1 MAGEAQS
8 LCTGACVDPEAHEGC
23 VVSGL
28 AMRTHVHMQ
37 RVERRSGPC
46 GSTPSDSRCVWPIRN
61 NSCSASSS
69 RTQAAL
75 RNSSL
80 ILSVAKSWR
89 FAVGRRAAARSSDL
103 YRLIAGCAPPSPPPI
118 GDAACVT
125 WMAGF
130 VLVFV
135 GGISIPPDYARTR
148 SQSRQ
153 VKRRVVIDQPSR
165 TKYYT
170 GCPVLHCGHVPY
182 LEWLSTAPSKTNL
195 VFAIRLAQQALP
207 SRSARASPREVYA
220 APRRPQDPP
229 LRPPQ
234 RC

>member
-28 AMRTHVHMQ
+28 AMRTHEHVQ

-61 NSCSASSS
+61 NSCSASLS

-75 RNSSL
+75 RNSSR

-118 GDAACVT
+118 SDAACVT

-130 VLVFV
+130 VLGGESTEPGVSEATAEEGVAGTNRGFV
-135 GGISIPPDYARTR
+135 LSPAAQVSEAPA
-148 SQSRQ
+148 SQATQSGALD
-153 VKRRVVIDQPSR
+153 V
-165 TKYYT
+165 
-170 GCPVLHCGHVPY
+170 GHI
-182 LEWLSTAPSKTNL
+182 WSS
-195 VFAIRLAQQALP
+195 
-207 SRSARASPREVYA
+207 
-220 APRRPQDPP
+220 D
-229 LRPPQ
+229 
-234 RC
+234 

>member
-1 MAGEAQS
+1 MLPRRRCGLRRCSISPRCNRCNRRVTHGYSAVLFANIVCDRAGPQVESQIKPRAQ
-8 LCTGACVDPEAHEGC
+8 
-23 VVSGL
+23 
-28 AMRTHVHMQ
+28 
-37 RVERRSGPC
+37 
-46 GSTPSDSRCVWPIRN
+46 
-61 NSCSASSS
+61 
-69 RTQAAL
+69 
-75 RNSSL
+75 
-80 ILSVAKSWR
+80 
-89 FAVGRRAAARSSDL
+89 F
-103 YRLIAGCAPPSPPPI
+103 
-118 GDAACVT
+118 
-125 WMAGF
+125 
-130 VLVFV
+130 LVFV

>member
-75 RNSSL
+75 RNSSR

-130 VLVFV
+130 VL
-135 GGISIPPDYARTR
+135 GGDPESTGNPPNRESA
-148 SQSRQ
+148 
-153 VKRRVVIDQPSR
+153 KRRLRKGWLGQTEALSSATAAQVSEAPASQATQSGALDV
-165 TKYYT
+165 
-170 GCPVLHCGHVPY
+170 GHI
-182 LEWLSTAPSKTNL
+182 WSS
-195 VFAIRLAQQALP
+195 
-207 SRSARASPREVYA
+207 
-220 APRRPQDPP
+220 D
-229 LRPPQ
+229 
-234 RC
+234 

>member
-1 MAGEAQS
+1 MAGEAES

-28 AMRTHVHMQ
+28 AMRTHEHVQ

-46 GSTPSDSRCVWPIRN
+46 GSTPSDSSCVWPIRN

-75 RNSSL
+75 RNSSR

-118 GDAACVT
+118 SDADCVN
-125 WMAGF
+125 WMAGV
-130 VLVFV
+130 VL
-135 GGISIPPDYARTR
+135 GGLAVSEASAVRL
-148 SQSRQ
+148 
-153 VKRRVVIDQPSR
+153 
-165 TKYYT
+165 
-170 GCPVLHCGHVPY
+170 G
-182 LEWLSTAPSKTNL
+182 WLSPTEALSSATA
-195 VFAIRLAQQALP
+195 AQVSEAPASQATQSGALDVGHIW
-207 SRSARASPREVYA
+207 SS
-220 APRRPQDPP
+220 D
-229 LRPPQ
+229 
-234 RC
+234 

>member
-75 RNSSL
+75 RNSSR

-103 YRLIAGCAPPSPPPI
+103 YRLIAGCAPPSPPI
-118 GDAACVT
+118 RTLGVT
-125 WMAGF
+125 LMAGF
-130 VLVFV
+130 VL
-135 GGISIPPDYARTR
+135 GGESTPPNRESA
-148 SQSRQ
+148 
-153 VKRRVVIDQPSR
+153 KRRLRKGWLGQTEALSSATAAQVSEAPASQATQSGALDV
-165 TKYYT
+165 
-170 GCPVLHCGHVPY
+170 GHI
-182 LEWLSTAPSKTNL
+182 WSS
-195 VFAIRLAQQALP
+195 
-207 SRSARASPREVYA
+207 
-220 APRRPQDPP
+220 D
-229 LRPPQ
+229 
-234 RC
+234 